1 MLSFEEVGE
10 RSRWII
16 KERKRRMTGGKVK
29 EENRKGEVKTD

>member
-16 KERKRRMTGGKVK
+16 KESKRRMTGGKVK
-29 EENRKGEVKTD
+29 E